1 MPLKHCRSFWKTLE
15 MLLINCENNLILT
28 WSLTSAITN
37 STRIRTFAITDTEL
51 YVPVAALSTK
61 AKQSCSNN

>member
-1 MPLKHCRSFWKTLE
+1 
-15 MLLINCENNLILT
+15 MLLINCENNFILT

-61 AKQSCSNN
+61 TKQSCSNN

>member
-1 MPLKHCRSFWKTLE
+1 